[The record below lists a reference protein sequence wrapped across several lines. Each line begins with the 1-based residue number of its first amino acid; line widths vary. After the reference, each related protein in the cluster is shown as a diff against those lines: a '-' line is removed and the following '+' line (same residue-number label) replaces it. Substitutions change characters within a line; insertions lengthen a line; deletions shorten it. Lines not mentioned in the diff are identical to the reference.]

1 MVMSQRAVLGLTN
14 DVLLPGWRL
23 ERARLDI
30 IDAWWRWK
38 PEQVRLPAR
47 ATKDHKDLRDLAD
60 SPWMRLLVTTLNQQ
74 LEAELCRTSR
84 PEPDEEAVARM
95 WAPWQRN
102 RMRSRQRAIHS
113 GALAFGYAYTT
124 VLPGDSGAVIR
135 GRSPRDLYAVYE
147 DPVVDEYPAYFVI
160 VSGNRYT
167 VVDEEATYTLIE
179 QDGRVQYVEH
189 EIHDVGVAPAVRYSN
204 EIDLEGRTPGEI
216 EPLIKVARRIDKT
229 TYDRLLI
236 QHFNSWKVRTATGL
250 ERPGT
255 DAEREAQKMLL
266 RHEDI
271 LTGGAGVSFGT
282 LDETSLEGIL
292 KALELDVEW
301 FAALSQT
308 PAHAYTGKMINLSA
322 DAIEEA
328 RNTLDSK
335 TRDRQAGFGDSHAQ
349 TLRLAA
355 HVEGRE
361 ADAEDFTLSIQWADH
376 GSRSLSQAADAL
388 GKVATQL
395 GVPAEKLWDRIPT
408 VSAEEA
414 AAWLRYK
421 QEHPD
426 ADERLAAA
434 MDRQMRG
441 TDG

>member
-1 MVMSQRAVLGLTN
+1 MSQQAVVGLTN

-30 IDAWWRWK
+30 IDKWWRWT
-38 PEQVRLPAR
+38 PEQVKLPSR
-47 ATKDHKDLRDLAD
+47 ASKEAKDLRELAE
-60 SPWMRLLVTTLNQQ
+60 SPWMRLLVTTLGQQ

-84 PEPDEEAVARM
+84 PGANEKTVAGL
-95 WAPWQRN
+95 WLPWQRN
-102 RMRSRQRAIHS
+102 RMGSRQRAIHRS
-113 GALAFGYAYTT
+113 ALAFGYAYTT
-124 VLPGDSGAVIR
+124 VLPGDTGAVIR
-135 GRSPRDLYAVYE
+135 GRSPRDLFAVYE
-147 DPVVDEYPAYFVI
+147 DAVVDEYPAYFII
-160 VSGNRYT
+160 VNGNRYT
-167 VVDEEATYTLIE
+167 VVDEEAQYTLVE
-179 QDGRVQYVEH
+179 QDGRVQFVDFDL
-189 EIHDVGVAPAVRYSN
+189 HDVGVAPAVRYSN

-250 ERPGT
+250 ERPAT
-255 DAEREAQKMLL
+255 DTEREQQKMLL

-271 LTGGAGVSFGT
+271 LTGGQGVTFDT
-282 LDETSLEGIL
+282 LDETNLEPIL

-335 TRDRQAGFGDSHAQ
+335 TRDRKTGFGDSHAQ

-361 ADAEDFTLSIQWADH
+361 VDAEDFSLSIQWADH
-376 GSRSLSQAADAL
+376 GSRSLAQAADAL
-388 GKVATQL
+388 GKVATML

-414 AAWLRYK
+414 RTWLEYK
-421 QEHPD
+421 RNNPD
-426 ADERLAAA
+426 ADVQLAAA
-434 MDRQMRG
+434 LDRQIRG